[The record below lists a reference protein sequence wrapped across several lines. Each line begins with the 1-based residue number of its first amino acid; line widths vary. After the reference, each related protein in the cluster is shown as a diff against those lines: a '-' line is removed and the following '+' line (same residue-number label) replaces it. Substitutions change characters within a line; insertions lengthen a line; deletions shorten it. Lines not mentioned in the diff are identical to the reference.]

1 MESEPPT
8 WDLLQLQQ
16 SRRLPPPPI
25 HRCSPQAAE
34 MRSWV
39 PKDVGLSLLFYPTA
53 SLADPA
59 LMHPQK
65 RRCWADGL
73 LLLLDIL
80 GPGGLS
86 MHPLSSAASW
96 GGRQEGWGGSERPSR

>member
-1 MESEPPT
+1 M
-8 WDLLQLQQ
+8 
-16 SRRLPPPPI
+16 
-25 HRCSPQAAE
+25 
-34 MRSWV
+34 

-86 MHPLSSAASW
+86 MHPLSSAAP
-96 GGRQEGWGGSERPSR
+96 GEAGRRAGEAQKGLPGSHSKDQSRTPKLPGSLGRRNVPP